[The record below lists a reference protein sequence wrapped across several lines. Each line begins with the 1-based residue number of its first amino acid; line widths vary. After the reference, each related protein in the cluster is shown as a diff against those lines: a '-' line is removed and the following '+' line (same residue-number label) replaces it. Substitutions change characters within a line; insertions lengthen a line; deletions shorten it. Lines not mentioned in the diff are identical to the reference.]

1 MVTQESV
8 VAGSRGRIAGLRKH
22 IEYHNYR
29 YYVLDDPEIPDAEYD
44 RLMQQLIDLEYQY
57 PEFITPDSPTQRVGG
72 EPLKIFAQVAHRVPM
87 LSLSNAFSEQDVKDF
102 DRRNCDQLE
111 LASIQYVAEPKL
123 DGLAVSLRYES
134 GLLVKCA
141 TRGDGSQGE
150 DVTLNVRTIGAV
162 PLRLSGQNIPPVLE
176 VRGEVY
182 MPKQGFA
189 ALNARQLA
197 NNEKPFANPR
207 NAAAGSLRQL
217 DPKITATRPLSMYCY
232 GLGEVVGGQ
241 MAGFHYDILMQL
253 KAWGLR
259 INDETALLEG
269 AEGCFQYYQQLS
281 EKRLAL
287 PYEIDGVVYKINA
300 LVAQQHMGFVA
311 KAPRWAIAH
320 KFPAEEA
327 LTVVEKI
334 EVQVGRTGALTP
346 VARLKPVF
354 VGGVTLTNATL
365 HNQDEIDRKDVRL
378 GDTVVVRRAGDVI
391 PEVARVIMRHRPAGA
406 KKYQIPE
413 HCPVCGAHAIRVEGE
428 AVSKCS
434 AGLFCA
440 AQRKQSIKHFASRK
454 AMDIEGLGDKLVE
467 QLVDQGLVETV
478 ADLFTLTKT
487 QWAALARMGDK
498 SADKILAAL
507 TRSKNTQLARFLYG
521 LGIREVGEAT
531 AQTLVQHLGRL
542 ENIVAASEDVLINL
556 PDIGPVVAAH
566 VVQFFQES
574 HNMEVIQKLREVGVQ
589 WPDSLVKTVVD
600 TPFSGKTFVL
610 TGSLIHMTRQEA
622 KAKLQSLGAKVA
634 GSVSAKTDY
643 VVAGEKAGS
652 KLAKAQALELEI
664 LTEDQLV
671 VLLQSES

>member
-1 MVTQESV
+1 MVTQGSV
-8 VAGSRGRIAGLRKH
+8 VTGAVERVADLRKQ

-44 RLMQQLIDLEYQY
+44 RLMRQLIDLEHQY
-57 PEFITPDSPTQRVGG
+57 PELITPDSPTQRVGG
-72 EPLKIFAQVAHRVPM
+72 EPLKIFTQVAHRIPM

-102 DRRNCDQLE
+102 DKRNCDQLE
-111 LASIQYVAEPKL
+111 LTSIPYVAEPKL
-123 DGLAVSLRYES
+123 DGLAVSLRYEA

-141 TRGDGSQGE
+141 TRGDGMQGE

-162 PLRLSGQNIPPVLE
+162 PLRLTGQNIPPVLE

-182 MPKQGFA
+182 MPKHGFD

-232 GLGEVVGGQ
+232 GLGEVVDGQ
-241 MAGFHYDILMQL
+241 MAEYHYDILMQL
-253 KAWGLR
+253 KTWGLR
-259 INDETALLEG
+259 VNDETAVVEG
-269 AEGCFQYYQQLS
+269 AEGCLQHYQQLS
-281 EKRLAL
+281 EKRLNL

-300 LVAQQHMGFVA
+300 LAAQQQMGFVA

-327 LTVVEKI
+327 LTVVENI

-365 HNQDEIDRKDVRL
+365 HNQDEIDRKDVRI

-391 PEVARVIMRHRPAGA
+391 PEVARVILRNRPEDAQ
-406 KKYQIPE
+406 KYQMPE
-413 HCPVCGAHAIRVEGE
+413 HCPVCGANAIRAEGE

-478 ADLFTLTKT
+478 ADLFTLNKT
-487 QWAALARMGDK
+487 QLAALERMGDK
-498 SADKILAAL
+498 SADNILAAL
-507 TRSKNTQLARFLYG
+507 SQSKETQLARFLYG

-531 AQTLVQHLGRL
+531 AQTLVQHLGSL
-542 ENIVAASEDVLINL
+542 ENIAAANEDVLINL

-566 VVQFFQES
+566 VVQFFQEP
-574 HNMEVIQKLREVGVQ
+574 HNMEVIQKLRDAGVHWQ
-589 WPDSLVKTVVD
+589 NQPVMAVLE

-610 TGSLIHMTRQEA
+610 TGSLTQMTRQEA

-634 GSVSAKTDY
+634 GSVSAKTNY

-652 KLAKAQALELEI
+652 KLTKAQALDLEI
-664 LTEDQLV
+664 LTEDQFV
-671 VLLQSES
+671 ALLQTES

>member
-8 VAGSRGRIAGLRKH
+8 VAGSRERVAGLRKQ

-44 RLMQQLIDLEYQY
+44 CLMQQLIDLEYQY
-57 PEFITPDSPTQRVGG
+57 PERITADSPTQRVGG
-72 EPLKIFAQVAHRVPM
+72 EPLKIFTQVAHRVPM

-111 LASIQYVAEPKL
+111 LTPIPYVAEPKL
-123 DGLAVSLRYES
+123 DGLAISLRYES

-141 TRGDGSQGE
+141 TRGDGTQGE

-241 MAGFHYDILMQL
+241 MAESHYDILMQL

-269 AEGCFQYYQQLS
+269 VEGCLQYYQQLS

-300 LVAQQHMGFVA
+300 LAAQQQMGFVA

-354 VGGVTLTNATL
+354 VGGATLTNATL
-365 HNQDEIDRKDVRL
+365 HNQDEIDRKDVRM

-391 PEVARVIMRHRPAGA
+391 PEVARVIMSHRPAGA

-487 QWAALARMGDK
+487 QLAALARMGDK
-498 SADKILAAL
+498 SADNILAAL
-507 TRSKNTQLARFLYG
+507 SRSKDTQLARFLYG

-531 AQTLVQHLGRL
+531 AQTLAQHLGRL
-542 ENIVAASEDVLINL
+542 ENIAAASEDVLVSL

-574 HNMEVIQKLREVGVQ
+574 HNMEVIQRLREVGVH
-589 WPDSLVKTVVD
+589 WPDPPVKTGLD
-600 TPFSGKTFVL
+600 RPFSGKIFVL
-610 TGSLIHMTRQEA
+610 TGSLTHMTRQEA
-622 KAKLQSLGAKVA
+622 KAKLQSLGAKVT

-643 VVAGEKAGS
+643 VVAGEKSGS

-664 LTEDQLV
+664 LTEDQFLS
-671 VLLQSES
+671 LLKTED